1 MNRVAPGLIL
11 ASVLSSCV
19 TADTG
24 TIGSVQSQTAA
35 LCRFIPT
42 AKTISSLLSVRLGSV
57 AAIAEAICK
66 AVAEPM
72 AEEAGAPAPEISGIA
87 IEGYFVQR

>member
-1 MNRVAPGLIL
+1 M

-19 TADTG
+19 TADIG
-24 TIGSVQSQTAA
+24 TIGSIQGQTAA

-42 AKTISSLLSVRLGSV
+42 AKTISSLLSVKLGSV

-66 AVAEPM
+66 AVTEPV
-72 AEEAGAPAPEISGIA
+72 AEEAGAPVPEISGIE
-87 IEGYFVQR
+87 IEGYFVRRQ